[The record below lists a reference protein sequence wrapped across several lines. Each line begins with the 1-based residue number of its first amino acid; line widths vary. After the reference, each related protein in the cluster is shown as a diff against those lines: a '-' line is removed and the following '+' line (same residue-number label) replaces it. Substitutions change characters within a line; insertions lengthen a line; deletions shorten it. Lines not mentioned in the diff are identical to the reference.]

1 MGSLDAYFKDVSK
14 TRLLTREE
22 EVSLSKRI
30 EKGDMRA
37 RSIMI
42 ESNLRLA
49 ISIAKKYYRSGCSME
64 DLIQESNIGLMKAV
78 DRFDWRRGFKF
89 STYACWWIKQAVRR
103 HVASHSTSIRLP
115 AHAKGLLWKMRQYAT
130 EYEEEFGVA
139 PTPEELSELLGVN
152 LKTLNAIIS
161 SAATPISIDAR
172 VGYRGSSGPSEGRT
186 IGEMIPDNR
195 ADPGEELDREKVAS
209 VVRNA
214 LHTLSEREEKII
226 RLRFGIS
233 EDPSDHTQLPIT
245 SPELRRMKRIANAR
259 GTRS

>member
-78 DRFDWRRGFKF
+78 EKFDWRRGFKF
-89 STYACWWIKQAVRR
+89 STYASWWIKQSVSR
-103 HVASHSTSIRLP
+103 HVSSHRSTIKIPSHASGMSYKVTRLIREYENEFKQKPESEEIAEILGISISNVEDCLKLVKLQNTISYDATFGSEDDGRRLIDTIKDENSTSFDEKIDRR
-115 AHAKGLLWKMRQYAT
+115 K
-130 EYEEEFGVA
+130 
-139 PTPEELSELLGVN
+139 
-152 LKTLNAIIS
+152 
-161 SAATPISIDAR
+161 ISIIM
-172 VGYRGSSGPSEGRT
+172 SNS
-186 IGEMIPDNR
+186 
-195 ADPGEELDREKVAS
+195 
-209 VVRNA
+209 
-214 LHTLSEREEKII
+214 LSKLTKREEQVL
-226 RLRFGIS
+226 RLRFGMSTIHNDNSLEIS
-233 EDPSDHTQLPIT
+233 QEEINQIKL
-245 SPELRRMKRIANAR
+245 E
-259 GTRS
+259 GCV